1 MWQGARCNSECELT
15 GPLNIK
21 RAGCWAKHEKLL
33 LTRTRV
39 DNFELNNY
47 SIIVLGVANMLLT
60 VNLNLFSPKAAN
72 KLMAL
77 IEPRRFILRFSKQI
91 LKSRQHI
98 SLRSTRNSTH
108 PMSGLISSLMQHFI
122 LRIKTI
128 YKHVKLTIRA
138 KRASESG

>member
-77 IEPRRFILRFSKQI
+77 IEPRRFIFRFSKQI
-91 LKSRQHI
+91 LKLRQHI
-98 SLRSTRNSTH
+98 SLRSTWNSRV
-108 PMSGLISSLMQHFI
+108 SGLISSLMQHFI